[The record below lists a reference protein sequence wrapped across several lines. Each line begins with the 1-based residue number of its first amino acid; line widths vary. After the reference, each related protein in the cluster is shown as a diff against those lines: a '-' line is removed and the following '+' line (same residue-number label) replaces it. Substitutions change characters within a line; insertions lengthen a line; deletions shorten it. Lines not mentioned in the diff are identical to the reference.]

1 MLSHRCNQTRQRLL
15 SVGIS
20 MGVCTDGTVRL
31 GMLWVSKNSI
41 VQAARSIETGER
53 REARMVYAASS
64 VDIWIPARG

>member
-1 MLSHRCNQTRQRLL
+1 
-15 SVGIS
+15 